1 MELDGQIL
9 YGEDEKRIVK
19 IKKYLSEYEDT
30 LRSVIVMDG
39 RLGSYDVKRLFDK
52 EGTIFTNPKPVELI
66 KSFVSYAT
74 DRDSLVLDFFA
85 GSGTAAQAIIDLN
98 RADSGSRKFILVQLP
113 EPTGGDDFKTIADI
127 TKERVRRV
135 IQRHEK
141 EAEGKLD
148 LGNHPKEGFR
158 VLKLA
163 TSNFKI
169 WNAATETTTPDT
181 LAKQLE
187 LQINHIQQERTS
199 EDLLYEILLK
209 AGFPPT
215 TPTETLTVEGKTVYS
230 VTGYGMLICLERQL
244 THEMIKAIAE
254 RKPNHVVCLDEGFA
268 GNDQLKT
275 NAVLIM
281 KSKGVTKFQTI

>member
-1 MELDGQIL
+1 L
-9 YGEDEKRIVK
+9 
-19 IKKYLSEYEDT
+19 LSIAANDADA
-30 LRSVIVMDG
+30 L
-39 RLGSYDVKRLFDK
+39 L
-52 EGTIFTNPKPVELI
+52 
-66 KSFVSYAT
+66 
-74 DRDSLVLDFFA
+74 LDFFA
-85 GSGTAAQAIIDLN
+85 GSGSLAHAAIDMN
-98 RADSGSRKFILVQLP
+98 VEDGGNRKFILVQLP
-113 EPTGGDDFKTIADI
+113 EPTAREDFKTIADI

-141 EAEGKLD
+141 DAEGKLK
-148 LGNHPKEGFR
+148 LGNQSKEGFR

-169 WNAATETTTPDT
+169 WNAATETTTPDA

-209 AGFPPT
+209 TGFPPT
-215 TPTETLTVEGKTVYS
+215 TPIETLTVEGKTVYG

-244 THEMIKAIAE
+244 THEAIKAIAE

-275 NAVLIM
+275 NAVLMM